1 MIKRLLADRI
11 TLVWL
16 LLIVI
21 TLATWES
28 VGVTGGARLATF
40 AVLVIAFVKVRF
52 IGLEFMELR
61 HAPLPLRIA
70 FEAWTVIMCAT
81 LVTLYALAPLLRS
94 AAG

>member
-1 MIKRLLADRI
+1 MKRLLADRV

-16 LLIVI
+16 LLVVI
-21 TLATWES
+21 TLASWES
-28 VGVTGGARLATF
+28 VGVTGGARIASF
-40 AVLVIAFVKVRF
+40 AVLVIAFVKARL

-70 FEAWTVIMCAT
+70 FEAWTIIMCVT
-81 LVTLYALAPLLRS
+81 LVALYALAPLLRS